1 LLDGYTPKSVWKM
14 GFLIA
19 RERKGEAVM
28 KAIRVDLIKA
38 LVLAA
43 AIVSLAPKAVSA
55 ERLGADVI
63 SLFPEKLGEFAYA
76 DLKAARSQKS
86 LAVLEAQ
93 FLPGILS
100 QIQSLLAAERIDLLQ
115 QADGVAWGFIPAS
128 PYSAADS
135 QTSAVAATGE
145 QIVGIAIG
153 DFNSDS
159 VEAIL
164 KQRKVASLEMQGETL
179 YALQPTAGPNDLFVV
194 FLGSDRIAFGHRS
207 ALQKM
212 LEVRSRA
219 TQGVTA
225 NDELFRLI
233 NEANGSGA
241 IWAVLGSHYTK
252 STVMQLIP
260 DLGSSAQPSKLVKT
274 VKNLV
279 LKLDADGGMDG
290 QFQMILD
297 SPDSANAMGQL
308 LQLGLLYESYQL
320 GKENKSLAG
329 LLSRA
334 QIFPSGDRVTLR
346 LSVNEDEAAALPE
359 ILAAANSRPE

>member
-1 LLDGYTPKSVWKM
+1 
-14 GFLIA
+14 
-19 RERKGEAVM
+19 M
-28 KAIRVDLIKA
+28 KRIRIDLIKV

-43 AIVSLAPKAVSA
+43 ALVTLSPSAVRA

-93 FLPGILS
+93 FLPGALA
-100 QIQSLLAAERIDLLQ
+100 QIQSLLSADHINLLQ

-128 PYSAADS
+128 SYSAADS
-135 QTSAVAATGE
+135 QSSAAAATGE

-153 DFNSDS
+153 EFNSDS
-159 VEAIL
+159 VESIL
-164 KQRKVASLEMQGETL
+164 KQQKVVSIELQGETL
-179 YALQPTAGPNDLFVV
+179 YGLQPTTGPNDLFLV
-194 FLGSDRIAFGHRS
+194 FLDSDRIAFGNRA

-219 TQGVTA
+219 AVGVTA
-225 NDELFRLI
+225 NDELFGLI

-252 STVMQLIP
+252 STVSQIIP
-260 DLGSSAQPSKLVKT
+260 DLGSSAQPSKLVKS
-274 VKNLV
+274 VKNVV

-290 QFQMILD
+290 QFQMVLD

-308 LQLGLLYESYQL
+308 LQLGLLYESYQV
-320 GKENKSLAG
+320 GKQNKSLAD

-346 LSVNEDEAAALPE
+346 LSVNEDEAAALPG
-359 ILAAANSRPE
+359 ILTAASGSK